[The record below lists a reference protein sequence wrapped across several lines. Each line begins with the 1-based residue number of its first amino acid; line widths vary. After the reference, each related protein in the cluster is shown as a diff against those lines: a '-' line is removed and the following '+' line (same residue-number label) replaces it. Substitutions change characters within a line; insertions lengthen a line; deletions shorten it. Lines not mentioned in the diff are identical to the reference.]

1 MDLEIFDVDEALK
14 EQANQAGSVGGRF
27 DMATSTKC
35 YIAVFRHSNKFVGE
49 RTVHSHPDS
58 DQILFVLD
66 GECAVTSLSG
76 KYTLEPHQGVLVP
89 GGVNYGFANET
100 EEDLVFLSLRTESV
114 GGRRV
119 AYVPSVASDAL
130 VRIPESYF
138 AGRPIGRY
146 VYAYAIDRR
155 TIGFSPLLLDDW
167 NRGTMLRVNCDYE
180 RRGSDILVNLPERL
194 ARWYLV
200 DDLLDGDYTITAGDD
215 GTRILMDL
223 SPLID
228 RKSAVQP

>member
-1 MDLEIFDVDEALK
+1 VDLEIFDVAQALE
-14 EQANQAGSVGGRF
+14 EQASRPGTVGGRF

-76 KYTLEPHQGVLVP
+76 KYTLNVHQGVLVP

-100 EEDLVFLSLRTESV
+100 EEDLIFLSLRTESV

-130 VRIPESYF
+130 VRIPAAF
-138 AGRPIGRY
+138 FGGTPIGRF

-155 TIGFSPLLLDDW
+155 TIGLSPMLLDDW

-180 RRGSDILVNLPERL
+180 RSGEDILVNLPERI
-194 ARWYLV
+194 AKWYLV
-200 DDLLDGDYTITAGDD
+200 DDLTDEDYRVTYDADGS
-215 GTRILMDL
+215 RVRVDL

-228 RKSAVQP
+228 RRAAAQS

>member
-1 MDLEIFDVDEALK
+1 MDLEIFDVAEAL
-14 EQANQAGSVGGRF
+14 EQQASQPTEVTHRF
-27 DMATSTKC
+27 DMATSSKC
-35 YIAVFRHSNKFVGE
+35 YIAVFRHTNQNTGE

-76 KYTLEPHQGVLVP
+76 KYVLQPNQGVLVP

-100 EEDLVFLSLRTESV
+100 ENDLIFLSLRTESV

-119 AYVPSVASDAL
+119 AHVPSVASDAL
-130 VRIPESYF
+130 VRIPGSYLG
-138 AGRPIGRY
+138 AREIGRY
-146 VYAYAIDRR
+146 VYAYAVDRR
-155 TIGFSPLLLDDW
+155 TMGFSPVLLDDW

-180 RRGSDILVNLPERL
+180 RSGEDILVNLPERI
-194 ARWYLV
+194 AKWYLV
-200 DDLLDGDYTITAGDD
+200 DDLTEQDYRLTPDPD
-215 GTRILMDL
+215 GTRVRMDL

-228 RKSAVQP
+228 RRAAARR

>member
-1 MDLEIFDVDEALK
+1 MDLEIFDIAEALE
-14 EQANQAGSVGGRF
+14 EQANQPGAVTHRF
-27 DMATSTKC
+27 DMATSSKC
-35 YIAVFRHSNKFVGE
+35 YIAVFRHTNQDLGE

-76 KYTLEPHQGVLVP
+76 KYTLQPHQGVLVP

-100 EEDLVFLSLRTESV
+100 EEDLIFLSLRTESV

-119 AYVPSVASDAL
+119 AHVPSVPSDAL
-130 VRIPESYF
+130 VRIPQSCFGTTE
-138 AGRPIGRY
+138 IGRY

-155 TIGFSPLLLDDW
+155 TMGFSPILLDEW

-180 RRGSDILVNLPERL
+180 RRGEDLLVNLPERI

-200 DDLLDGDYTITAGDD
+200 DDLTDEDYRVVPDPDADRV
-215 GTRILMDL
+215 RIDL
-223 SPLID
+223 SPVID
-228 RKSAVQP
+228 RRAAARP